1 MWRFITWMLV
11 EAWPLCAFSSKN
23 ISCSFDLNCF
33 GSKDMRSGMQPAY
46 GNMKNSQRWEISRRS
61 NWGDMRQI
69 HGISLSL
76 QALILDDT
84 CRDATGALWAATQPL
99 RCTSSFSNWR
109 LYIWTYA
116 CLHISFAINFKMQ
129 RRASS
134 YAWLLSYW
142 SPYFWDGNHVR
153 IGMSWWYCRID
164 PICYIIL
171 PCQFFRIQRLAILL
185 KVGIIKIALKWHYFC
200 RSTHHMGHTWGWM
213 I

>member
-1 MWRFITWMLV
+1 MWRFIIWMLV

-116 CLHISFAINFKMQ
+116 CLHISSYVCLYYSFATVLVTISVYFWLMLILYLCCHAKTCVFIHYILI
-129 RRASS
+129 S
-134 YAWLLSYW
+134 LLSCKYQI
-142 SPYFWDGNHVR
+142 H
-153 IGMSWWYCRID
+153 
-164 PICYIIL
+164 
-171 PCQFFRIQRLAILL
+171 
-185 KVGIIKIALKWHYFC
+185 
-200 RSTHHMGHTWGWM
+200 WGWNFWGTFLRAVQTNVLTTFLK
-213 I
+213 ISKSWLRT

>member
-1 MWRFITWMLV
+1 MLSWRHWSLTRQV
-11 EAWPLCAFSSKN
+11 K
-23 ISCSFDLNCF
+23 
-33 GSKDMRSGMQPAY
+33 RSGQLLCNALLL
-46 GNMKNSQRWEISRRS
+46 KK
-61 NWGDMRQI
+61 
-69 HGISLSL
+69 GISFIACFNSWWYL
-76 QALILDDT
+76 Q
-84 CRDATGALWAATQPL
+84 GGHWARTATQPL
-99 RCTSSFSNWR
+99 RYASSFSDWR
-109 LYIWTYA
+109 LYIWTYS

-171 PCQFFRIQRLAILL
+171 PCQFCRIQRLAILL